1 MTSPSPKETSE
12 DSQSSIGISTSSGE
26 DTIEEEAESL
36 VDIEPK
42 SGQIPP
48 GQEQIITVTF
58 SPVDLIEVVY
68 KFRCKLVE
76 EKSQ

>member
-1 MTSPSPKETSE
+1 MTTTPIETPE

-26 DTIEEEAESL
+26 DTIEGEEEIL
-36 VDIEPK
+36 VTIEPK

-68 KFRCKLVE
+68 KFRCKLV
-76 EKSQ
+76 